1 MRQGTTASITPPE
14 FRGDGRAMTADTAWP
29 IFVISLT
36 DAQRRRAP
44 LLGQLAAMRLDCEVV
59 AAIDGRRGLPP
70 EYEARID
77 RAATERNLGRRM
89 ADAEYACALSHNL
102 VYRRVLDE
110 SLPGAIVLEDD
121 AILQPGFA
129 EFVASG
135 AYRSCDLILL
145 DYGTAHVWPFSSR
158 MLTPDARAG
167 RVSMS
172 PQLTTGYGVSAH
184 GCSYLAGK
192 SQPISGTADWPCDI
206 AGLGALAA
214 YPRLVDHPA
223 SGCSE
228 IEKARQ
234 RIIDDRTRRGWKS
247 VGNLYL
253 RRQWRSIIKRL
264 SVRLP

>member
-1 MRQGTTASITPPE
+1 
-14 FRGDGRAMTADTAWP
+14 
-29 IFVISLT
+29 V
-36 DAQRRRAP
+36 
-44 LLGQLAAMRLDCEVV
+44 
-59 AAIDGRRGLPP
+59 
-70 EYEARID
+70 
-77 RAATERNLGRRM
+77 
-89 ADAEYACALSHNL
+89 
-102 VYRRVLDE
+102 
-110 SLPGAIVLEDD
+110 
-121 AILQPGFA
+121 
-129 EFVASG
+129 
-135 AYRSCDLILL
+135 
-145 DYGTAHVWPFSSR
+145 
-158 MLTPDARAG
+158 
-167 RVSMS
+167 S